1 MLPIGV
7 YGSGF
12 LGTVISACLA
22 DFGTPVFCCDQDS
35 ERLLSLARGETPFHE
50 KDLQEVI
57 RRNVRVGRL
66 VYSSDLHKLAPNAQF
81 MFIAQDSPAQIDEVI
96 LPLARLMKKDALLI
110 LATAVPVGT
119 ASRIERLLKQ

>member
-1 MLPIGV
+1 MSGVGEAALHVFRRPANANYRSAQGMLPIGV

-35 ERLLSLARGETPFHE
+35 ESLLARARSEIPFHE

-66 VYSSDLHKLAPNAQF
+66 VYSSDLQKLVPNAQF
-81 MFIAQDSPAQIDEVI
+81 LF
-96 LPLARLMKKDALLI
+96 L
-110 LATAVPVGT
+110 
-119 ASRIERLLKQ
+119 